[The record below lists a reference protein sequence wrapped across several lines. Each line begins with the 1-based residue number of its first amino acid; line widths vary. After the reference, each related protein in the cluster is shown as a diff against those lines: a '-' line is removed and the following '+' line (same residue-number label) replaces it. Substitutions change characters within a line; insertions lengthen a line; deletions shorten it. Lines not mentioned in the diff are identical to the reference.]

1 MFIDSAK
8 ILVKAGKGGD
18 GIVAFH
24 REKYRPRGGP
34 SGGDG
39 GKGGDIILFTD
50 PQKHTLLDFRYK
62 QKFLGKNGFP
72 GEGSRKS
79 GKNGEPLTI
88 PVPPGTVVVD
98 ADSGEI
104 LYDLQQPN
112 QSVVIARGG
121 RGGKGNQHFAT
132 PSNQVPKKAT
142 LGKSGEE
149 LNISLELKVLADVGL
164 VGFPNAGKSTL
175 ISRLSAAKPEIA
187 DYPFTTKVPNLGIV
201 SVGDLNSFVMADIP
215 GLIEGAHLG
224 KGLGHQFLKHIE
236 RTRILL
242 YLVDVNSDDIRKDFL
257 TLKNELKQF
266 NPDLMRKKE
275 VLAITKMDTI
285 SEFDETFLNF
295 PECPEHFMIS
305 AVQGQGLERLKFRLF
320 EIISAVE

>member
-1 MFIDSAK
+1 MFIDSAR
-8 ILVKAGKGGD
+8 IYVKAGNGGD

-39 GKGGDIILFTD
+39 GKGGDVILFTD

-62 QKFLGKNGFP
+62 RKFVAKNGFP

-79 GKNGEPLTI
+79 GKNGELLII
-88 PVPPGTVVVD
+88 PVPPGTVVF
-98 ADSGEI
+98 DSDSCEV
-104 LYDLQQPN
+104 LHDLQTAN
-112 QSVVIARGG
+112 ESTVLARGG
-121 RGGKGNQHFAT
+121 KGGKGNQHFAT

-142 LGKSGEE
+142 LGKTGEE
-149 LNISLELKVLADVGL
+149 LNVSLELKVLADVGL

-175 ISRLSAAKPEIA
+175 ISRLSAARPEIA

-201 SVGDLNSFVMADIP
+201 SAGDLKSFVMADIP

-236 RTRILL
+236 RTRVLL
-242 YLVDVNSDDIRKDFL
+242 YLIDVNTDDIQRDFL

-275 VLAITKMDTI
+275 ALAITKMDTI
-285 SEFDETFLNF
+285 FEFDETFLNF
-295 PECPEHFMIS
+295 PECPEHFLIS
-305 AVQGQGLERLKFRLF
+305 AVQGQELERLKFRLF
-320 EIISAVE
+320 EIISTVE